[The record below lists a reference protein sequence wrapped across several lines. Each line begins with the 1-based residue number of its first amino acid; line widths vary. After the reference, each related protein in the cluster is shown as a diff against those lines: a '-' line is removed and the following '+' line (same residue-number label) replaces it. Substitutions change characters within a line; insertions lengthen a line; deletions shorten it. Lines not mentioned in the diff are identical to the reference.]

1 LLATIENL
9 ELVKMRFSAFCA
21 HLNKSYG
28 AKHVMHGGDA
38 ETFIGALVF
47 DILDKVFKL
56 SLAKFCGIRVM
67 GRIISKG

>member
-1 LLATIENL
+1 
-9 ELVKMRFSAFCA
+9 MRFSAFCA

-38 ETFIGALVF
+38 GTFLVTTFF